1 MSDKILANRVF
12 IEEIVKMMMKESR
25 SITNA
30 PDGALLTEIDF
41 TDPGGTNMNQMFSQA
56 KKELDDGPE
65 NRKGLLNKLSL
76 LTDFALEIMEKTALI
91 SRKAAKNLNKSFF
104 YANNTVKQALNNL
117 TPDGNFADAEIS
129 EIKDYFRLFND
140 VCTTGFE
147 FRSSS
152 GIHKPL
158 FIQEPTYYCIDRAL
172 KQSLDFWQ
180 NRRPHFVS
188 AIKRT
193 KSSDE
198 ISKIYEKEVKSFS
211 DYLSR
216 KSSIE
221 GPGSDNSI
229 DSDVVRLLSSAELN
243 DANKL
248 DQYCGFDLLFL
259 SIKEVKQYHEKIKI
273 RVAVSLAKEAKKSWS
288 NYLSEKYRIWFL
300 EKRLLKDEKLLR
312 IWMVYCFAMHN
323 DPFGEHS
330 LDWWSSML
338 DSKNP
343 RAAGKTTDQTRVDR
357 DGKKVASIDEPTDD
371 PAMVTSMVNV
381 VAIGMADWEMAAV
394 ASRQVLQLG
403 VLGSRLA
410 AAAKAGFAG
419 GPWGSVLML
428 VGVLAHTAAVWYKP
442 FGWFSDIDDL
452 SVYFDRSIEELEK
465 LIRNLTGLMNKRNPM
480 MLVAANEYMTEHS
493 IEMKKNIV
501 AAERLLSDSISKT
514 VQSPILKKG
523 SGDKIQER
531 YVLLQQCS
539 QMLNTLSKTFNFK
552 NEDLFLA
559 QFSKGDGSTEA
570 DAVKILTKTINLS
583 KKTLNNLTGCRDTL
597 IKVLDISEKM
607 GQQMRGSFFSGVLDE
622 SSLPDAKLVLE
633 KDEKQNAD
641 ITEIPKPTKE
651 PAKTIKEPAKTI
663 KEPAK
668 TINPSAISAIEAL
681 ATSFGL
687 DFTAGSPD
695 SVSLAAIELKE
706 KLVLA
711 SQKHESST
719 PKRDPK
725 RYNKIFQG
733 QWNNFGR
740 KDFGTGTGIF
750 DPKPGVKMAISSPDF
765 LNNFVYAYTVKEGQG
780 VPTSKKRAAWAI
792 TAPLNGIL
800 NTSFYYKDA
809 APVAEINIRSLKKSK
824 SKVETRIPFLQ
835 SIFPELKDSD
845 SRSIEETYKNAYS
858 EYTQHAARAS
868 EKSKLK
874 KRDPFK
880 WQVARLHVLRL
891 CVMVEKLYS
900 KQVREILKK
909 DIEDTKRLREL
920 VTGLESFDKKEL
932 KTQWESSI
940 TIINKF
946 QVNKVYNFELIM
958 SKYSLFSKQINLP
971 VALRGIKSYQG
982 KT

>member
-1 MSDKILANRVF
+1 MSDKVLANRVF

-30 PDGALLTEIDF
+30 PDGALLTELVEG
-41 TDPGGTNMNQMFSQA
+41 PGGTNMNQMLSQA

-65 NRKGLLNKLSL
+65 NRKGFLNKLSL
-76 LTDFALEIMEKTALI
+76 LTDFTLEIMEKTALI
-91 SRKAAKNLNKSFF
+91 SRKAVKNLNKSFF

-117 TPDGNFADAEIS
+117 TPEGNFADAEIS

-147 FRSSS
+147 FRSSA

-180 NRRPHFVS
+180 NRRSNFIS
-188 AIKRT
+188 AIKRS

-216 KSSIE
+216 ESSIE

-229 DSDVVRLLSSAELN
+229 DSDVVRFLSSAELN

-259 SIKEVKQYHEKIKI
+259 SIKEVKQYHEKIKS

-312 IWMVYCFAMHN
+312 TWMVYCFAMHN

-381 VAIGMADWEMAAV
+381 VAISMADWEMAAL

-410 AAAKAGFAG
+410 AAAKAGSVG
-419 GPWGSVLML
+419 GPWGSALML

-442 FGWFSDIDDL
+442 FGLFSDIGDL

-465 LIRNLTGLMNKRNPM
+465 LIRNLTGLVNKRNPM

-539 QMLNTLSKTFNFK
+539 QMLNALGETFNFK

-570 DAVKILTKTINLS
+570 AAVKILTETINLS
-583 KKTLNNLTGCRDTL
+583 KQTLNNLAGGRDTF
-597 IKVLDISEKM
+597 IKVLDMSEKM

-633 KDEKQNAD
+633 KEEEPNAD
-641 ITEIPKPTKE
+641 ILKIPKLKPSG
-651 PAKTIKEPAKTI
+651 PDKTAEDPPKTVAAASDPGI
-663 KEPAK
+663 PGK
-668 TINPSAISAIEAL
+668 IQAL

-695 SVSLAAIELKE
+695 SVSLAAIELKK
-706 KLVLA
+706 KLDLA
-711 SQKHESST
+711 AQKHNSST
-719 PKRDPK
+719 PKKEPK

-765 LNNFVYAYTVKEGQG
+765 LNDFVYAYTVKEGQG

-792 TAPLNGIL
+792 TAPLTGVL

-809 APVAEINIRSLKKSK
+809 MPVVEINIRSLKKSK

-835 SIFPELKDSD
+835 SIFPELKNSD

-858 EYTQHAARAS
+858 EYTQHLALAS
-868 EKSKLK
+868 KNPKLK
-874 KRDPFK
+874 KRVLFK

-909 DIEDTKRLREL
+909 DIEDTKRLRDL
-920 VTGLESFDKKEL
+920 VTGLESFNKKEL
-932 KTQWESSI
+932 ERQWRSSI
-940 TIINKF
+940 MIINKL
-946 QVNKVYNFELIM
+946 QVNKVYYFELIM

-971 VALRGIKSYQG
+971 EALLGLKSYQG
-982 KT
+982 SA